1 MNTANPAWPKSRQ
14 TPRRL
19 LEAPII
25 ATLDSKNI
33 RGWSTDVGAGGMGIT
48 IAAEVPV
55 GAELIVEFAINGS
68 SSMKVR
74 GVVRYR
80 KGFKY
85 GLEFLMIMPKDLE
98 LVKKYV
104 QAESSSQ

>member
-25 ATLDSKNI
+25 ATFDNQNI

-48 IAAEVPV
+48 IAAEVSV
-55 GAELIVEFAINGS
+55 GAELMVEFALDGGS
-68 SSMKVR
+68 PMKVR

-80 KGFKY
+80 KGYKY
-85 GLEFLMIMPKDLE
+85 GLEFLMIMPTDLE
-98 LVKKYV
+98 VIKKYV
-104 QAESSSQ
+104 QADSSS

>member
-19 LEAPII
+19 LESPIV
-25 ATLDSKNI
+25 ATFENQNI

-48 IAAEVPV
+48 IAAEVSV
-55 GAELIVEFAINGS
+55 GAELMVEFAINGS
-68 SSMKVR
+68 SPMRVR

-80 KGFKY
+80 KGFKH
-85 GLEFLMIMPKDLE
+85 GLEFLMIIPKDLE
-98 LVKKYV
+98 VIKKYV